1 VRTVS
6 YRGPGGDHSPPMHDD
21 RGELIFA
28 LVAVTGRHRGSHGIR
43 RPAGDSY
50 PYRST
55 SSLPRMPSS
64 AWLPTVQIIV

>member
-1 VRTVS
+1 
-6 YRGPGGDHSPPMHDD
+6 MHDD
-21 RGELIFA
+21 RGELFSPH
-28 LVAVTGRHRGSHGIR
+28 LAVTGRHRGSQGIR
-43 RPAGDSY
+43 RPEGDSY